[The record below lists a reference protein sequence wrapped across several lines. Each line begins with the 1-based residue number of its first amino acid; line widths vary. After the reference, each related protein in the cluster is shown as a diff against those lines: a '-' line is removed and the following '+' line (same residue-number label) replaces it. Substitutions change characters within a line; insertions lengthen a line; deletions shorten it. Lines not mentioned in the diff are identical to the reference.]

1 MRRLSIGLVGC
12 GGLMNAHLAGYRVL
26 YTGGLRVFDIKA
38 VCDVSERNAL
48 EKAEAVARFQDRRPK
63 VYRDFEEMI
72 RREDLDAVDIAL
84 PHNLHHTVACRCL
97 EEGLHVMIEKPLGIT
112 MRAARLII
120 DAAERHNRVLAV
132 AENYRRSPENRA
144 IWWAIRRGYIGE
156 PRMVVWVSAGWNPK
170 PWGWREDRFKAG
182 GSWVFDGGVHLAD
195 LDRYQLGRE
204 AVEVYA
210 VTETFNPVKEGVK
223 VTVDDMTMAIIKYDG
238 GVYAQWLWTG
248 AAPGK
253 SMNLRVVYGSKGALD
268 RGGLTVQR
276 EEAIETY
283 SMHHLVRRMIREL
296 DPGERERM
304 FPRGVT
310 DTFATE
316 LYDFYT
322 SVVEGSKPEVD
333 GWEAYRD
340 MAIPLGFYESA
351 ALGRP
356 VRVRDVEQLKV
367 EEYQAEINDKIGLL

>member
-1 MRRLSIGLVGC
+1 MRQLRIGLIGC
-12 GGLMNAHLAGYRVL
+12 GGIMGDHLAGYRVL
-26 YTGGLRVFDIKA
+26 HTSGLRVFDIKA

-276 EEAIETY
+276 EETIETY

-322 SVVEGSKPEVD
+322 SVMEGSKPEVD

-367 EEYQAEINDKIGLL
+367 EEYQAEINDKIGVS